1 MCGPGSDHSHGPVL
15 DGTNLDLDLMGDN
28 NDAAQRNRRR
38 LDQAGVRCI
47 NLMSGPGA
55 GKTSLLEQT
64 LAALQ
69 GQVQTA
75 VVEGDMTTELDAERL
90 RAYGVPVVAIT
101 TGRACH
107 LDADLM
113 ANGLDQIEQE
123 GPLAHY
129 DLLLVENVGNL
140 VCPAEFALG
149 EHIRVALV
157 AVTEG
162 EDKPLKYPLMFRCA
176 DCVVITK
183 LDLLPYLKLDLQQLI
198 AHIHEVHPDIPVFAL
213 SAETGEGMQPWLE
226 WLQAAAAHA
235 DAPPVVEA
243 L

>member
-1 MCGPGSDHSHGPVL
+1 MCGPGSDHSHGTAPA
-15 DGTNLDLDLMGDN
+15 GADLNVDLLGEN
-28 NDAAQRNRRR
+28 NDAAQRNRLR
-38 LDQAGVRCI
+38 LDLAGVRCI

-55 GKTSLLEQT
+55 GKTSLLERT
-64 LAALQ
+64 LAAVQ
-69 GQVQTA
+69 GRMQTA

-113 ANGLDQIEQE
+113 ANGLTQLEQAGSLE
-123 GPLAHY
+123 RF
-129 DLLLVENVGNL
+129 DLLFVENVGNL

-149 EHIRVALV
+149 EHTRVALV

-176 DCVVITK
+176 DCVVVTK
-183 LDLLPYLKLDLQQLI
+183 LDLLPYLKFDLSHLI
-198 AHIHEVHPDIPVFAL
+198 AHIRQVNPHIPVFAL
-213 SAETGEGMQPWLE
+213 SAETGEGMEPWLE
-226 WLQAAAAHA
+226 WLQTEVAGIGTQ
-235 DAPPVVEA
+235 PVVA
-243 L
+243 TL

>member
-1 MCGPGSDHSHGPVL
+1 MCGPGSDHSHGPTPA
-15 DGTNLDLDLMGDN
+15 GADLNVDLLEEN
-28 NDAAQRNRRR
+28 NDTAQRNRLR
-38 LDQAGVRCI
+38 LDLAGVRCI

-55 GKTSLLEQT
+55 GKTSLLERT
-64 LAALQ
+64 LAAIQ
-69 GQVQTA
+69 GRMQTA

-113 ANGLDQIEQE
+113 ANGLTQLEQAGSLE
-123 GPLAHY
+123 RF
-129 DLLLVENVGNL
+129 DLLFVENVGNL

-149 EHIRVALV
+149 EHTRVALV

-176 DCVVITK
+176 DCVVVTK
-183 LDLLPYLKLDLQQLI
+183 LDLLPYLRFDLPHLI
-198 AHIHEVHPDIPVFAL
+198 AHIHQVNPHIPVFAL
-213 SAETGEGMQPWLE
+213 SAETGEGMEPWLE
-226 WLQAAAAHA
+226 WLQTEVAGIGTQ
-235 DAPPVVEA
+235 PVVA
-243 L
+243 TL